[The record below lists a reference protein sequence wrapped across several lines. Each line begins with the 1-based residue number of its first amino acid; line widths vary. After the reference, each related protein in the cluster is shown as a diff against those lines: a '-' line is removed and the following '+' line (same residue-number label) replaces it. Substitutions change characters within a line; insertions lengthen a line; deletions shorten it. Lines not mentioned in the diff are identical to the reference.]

1 MTPISRTSERPTDIV
16 HVQDKAKI
24 FLYLGQ
30 ELIMANSVLDLPHP
44 IIEIKYLYIQKM
56 FPLSKALEMSLI
68 IICLPPKSESDVKI
82 KH

>member
-16 HVQDKAKI
+16 HVQDQAKI
-24 FLYLGQ
+24 CLYLGQ
-30 ELIMANSVLDLPHP
+30 ELIMANSVLDLLQP

-56 FPLSKALEMSLI
+56 FPLSKALEISLN